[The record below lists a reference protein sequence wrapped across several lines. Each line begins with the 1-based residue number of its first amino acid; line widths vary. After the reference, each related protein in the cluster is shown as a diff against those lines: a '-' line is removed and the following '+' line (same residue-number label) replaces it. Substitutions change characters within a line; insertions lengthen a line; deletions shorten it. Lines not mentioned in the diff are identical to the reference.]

1 MAWWE
6 ETQAW
11 EDRKVS
17 ITKEI
22 QLLTM
27 RMVDKDF
34 LSGLSEAGRAA
45 KQDKAQEEN
54 MRLVKI
60 LINTSMFG

>member
-1 MAWWE
+1 MAEAAVAWWE

-22 QLLTM
+22 QFLTM

-34 LSGLSEAGRAA
+34 LSGLSEQRSWTKPRKRTCAWSR
-45 KQDKAQEEN
+45 
-54 MRLVKI
+54 
-60 LINTSMFG
+60 F